1 MKHINIKTIAAAL
14 LLTGTLA
21 VLACNKEGG
30 TSRVTVQNITNNGC
44 KTHTD
49 KQALEA
55 KDIST
60 ATDSIGYSYSRG
72 TLYITHYNLLVNC
85 SFEVGGIDVD
95 IDIQGD
101 TITINEY
108 EHDGPLADCICFT
121 DNSFQIAHMPHG
133 TYTLVFL
140 SCYPEPYRLTVTL

>member
-21 VLACNKEGG
+21 VLACNKEGDA
-30 TSRVTVQNITNNGC
+30 TRADVQSITNNGC
-44 KTHTD
+44 HYHTD

-55 KDIST
+55 KDTFSDN
-60 ATDSIGYSYSRG
+60 DSIGYSYSHG

-85 SFEVGGIDVD
+85 AFESNGIDVD
-95 IDIQGD
+95 IATQGD
-101 TITINEY
+101 TITICEY
-108 EHDGPLADCICFT
+108 AHGGDMADCICRT
-121 DNSFQIAHMPHG
+121 DNSFLIAHLPHG